1 MVPSPLT
8 AMYEESWSGVSG
20 GLAAIAIAS
29 SAACASVAGAPIE
42 TTSAPPALRIARREK
57 IADLSCLVMAL
68 SSTHHR
74 GRALDGAQDGHV
86 CTAAALQPGQC
97 VADLGVGRLLLVA
110 QERRR
115 RHDPA
120 IDAITAL
127 RHFFL
132 DISGLQRV
140 RLVRRAEA
148 GERDDLAVADR
159 RDRRDAGADRLA
171 VEMHGAG
178 AALGKPAAEMRI
190 VQAEIVTQRVEQRH
204 VVVRLYGAHLSIDV
218 EGIFLGHCPASS
230 ICATAVFIG
239 AGHVPV

>member
-1 MVPSPLT
+1 M
-8 AMYEESWSGVSG
+8 
-20 GLAAIAIAS
+20 AS
-29 SAACASVAGAPIE
+29 SAACASVAGVPME
-42 TTSAPPALRIARREK
+42 MTSAPPALRTARREK

-74 GRALDGAQDGHV
+74 GRALYCAQNGHMR
-86 CTAAALQPGQC
+86 AAAAFQPGQGI
-97 VADLGVGRLLLVA
+97 ADFGIGRLLLVA

-115 RHDPA
+115 GHDPA
-120 IDAITAL
+120 VDAIGAL

-132 DISGLQRV
+132 DVSRLQRM

-178 AALGKPAAEMRI
+178 AALGEPTTKMRI

-218 EGIFLGHCPASS
+218 EGILLGHCPASS
-230 ICATAVFIG
+230 MCATAVLSGPAMCRF
-239 AGHVPV
+239 